1 MRYARQRLIP
11 DYEGLDGLL
20 ENKKVAVI
28 GTGGLGGLC
37 SYMLVGSG
45 VLDITIADDDVIE
58 DSNLH
63 RQVLFCEDDLGKSK
77 AECAAREL
85 KKLDSRVK
93 VRIFGR
99 VNEEN
104 FADFCE
110 GADLVMDLSDN
121 VATRLLASKMCA
133 KLRKDFIHC
142 SVAASNGMLAAFKFS
157 DPVSTLKYGCYA
169 CLAGEDAQ
177 PAFKGITGPYAG
189 AMSCNAAMLAM
200 DYFAGKDVFGKVWLF
215 DMKNRSVRTMRLARD
230 PNCRCCQ
237 DAVNP
242 QKN

>member
-11 DYEGLDGLL
+11 DYESLDGLL
-20 ENKKVAVI
+20 KDKRVAVI

-37 SYMLVGSG
+37 SYMLVGAG
-45 VLDITIADDDVIE
+45 LLNITIADDDVIE

-63 RQVLFCEDDLGKSK
+63 RQVLFCEDDIGARK

-85 KKLDSRVK
+85 KKLDPRVQ

-99 VNEEN
+99 VSEDN
-104 FADFCE
+104 FADFC
-110 GADLVMDLSDN
+110 GDADLVMDLSDN

-133 KLRKDFIHC
+133 RLRRDFIHC
-142 SVAASNGMLAAFKFS
+142 SVAASNGMLAAFRFS
-157 DPVSTLKYGCYA
+157 DPASTRKYGCYA

-200 DYFAGKDVFGKVWLF
+200 DYFAGQDVFGKVWLY
-215 DMKNRSVRTMRLARD
+215 DMKNRRVRTLKLARD
-230 PNCRCCQ
+230 PGCRCCA
-237 DAVNP
+237 DAA
-242 QKN
+242 KA